1 VVNLNHETHPDL
13 CCVDAALMSMNIPL
27 IFHKINYKGHL
38 YVDGALGNPLPLDLY
53 QDKNVLAFYIE
64 NVYSDLDDSY
74 QSYILK
80 ILTCSITQLTLKNLN
95 LKGKVIRLHTET
107 KNTLGNGLNVKDKL
121 DMFYKGYEI
130 ASHS

>member
-1 VVNLNHETHPDL
+1 
-13 CCVDAALMSMNIPL
+13 
-27 IFHKINYKGHL
+27 L